1 MAKRRR
7 KKHPLREY
15 TFETVFP
22 EPFVREW
29 KKRKEELEE
38 KIMSEEP
45 PELRPSDEEVE
56 ADMIATKTIRKNHLE
71 VEKE

>member
-1 MAKRRR
+1 MGRRTKRR
-7 KKHPLREY
+7 HPLREY
-15 TFETVFP
+15 SFETVFP

-29 KKRKEELEE
+29 KRKKKELEE

-56 ADMIATKTIRKNHLE
+56 ADMIATKTLRKNHLE